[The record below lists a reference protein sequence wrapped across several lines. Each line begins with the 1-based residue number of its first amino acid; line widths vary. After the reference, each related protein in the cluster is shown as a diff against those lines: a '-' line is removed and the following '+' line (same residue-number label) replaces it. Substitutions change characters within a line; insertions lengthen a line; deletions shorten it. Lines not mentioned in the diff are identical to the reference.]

1 MYPVSDSAG
10 GDTRGTTYAARGS
23 LLFVAGRRPDNHY
36 QDFSIYRLGGSGPP
50 RLLSATTIEGT
61 QDRGIAPVAAVR
73 PDGKALA
80 AETGG
85 AGGGVVTLW
94 DTSNPAVPERAAW
107 VEGITGRLVKIL
119 DIGFSPDNRT
129 MAVLSYHATTDA
141 RYLHLVDVSD
151 VRAPFVTSTVRVGDG
166 VSPVVFSPDGRY
178 LLAPGEDAAAA
189 IRAAGGGIVGQL
201 PASVKI
207 TAAAFSASGAVLAT
221 GEANGTVKL
230 WDTAEGRAPTLMRTL
245 TRRPD
250 AIHQLAFDPRT
261 GFLGVADAMTV
272 QLWKIG

>member
-1 MYPVSDSAG
+1 MYPVSDSDG

-23 LLFVAGRRPDNHY
+23 LLFIAGRRPDNHY
-36 QDFSIYRLGGSGPP
+36 QDFSIYGAGGSGPP
-50 RLLSATTIEGT
+50 RLLSATTIEGS
-61 QDRGIAPVAAVR
+61 QDRGIAAVAAVR
-73 PDGKALA
+73 PDGEALA

-85 AGGGVVTLW
+85 GGGGVVTLW

-107 VEGITGRLVKIL
+107 VEGITGHLVKIL

-129 MAVLSYHATTDA
+129 MAVLSYHGTTDA

-151 VRAPFVTSTVRVGDG
+151 VRAPSVTLTVRVGDG

-178 LLAPGEDAAAA
+178 LLAPGEGAAAA
-189 IRAAGGGIVGQL
+189 IRAAGGGVVGEL
-201 PASVKI
+201 PASVKV

-221 GEANGTVKL
+221 GEGNGTVKL
-230 WDTAEGRAPTLMRTL
+230 WDTAEGRAPTLIRTL

-250 AIHQLAFDPRT
+250 AIHQLAFDSRT